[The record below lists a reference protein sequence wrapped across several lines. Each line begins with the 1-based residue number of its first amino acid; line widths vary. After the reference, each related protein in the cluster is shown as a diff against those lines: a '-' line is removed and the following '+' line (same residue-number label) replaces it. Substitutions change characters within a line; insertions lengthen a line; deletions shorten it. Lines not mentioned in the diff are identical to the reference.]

1 MSTYIKQKN
10 MSVKDSFIKRIEE
23 ADNLFDLQAINARL
37 DRYYKLGLI
46 SDTDLLNIDTLIMEK
61 IAITSL

>member
-1 MSTYIKQKN
+1 MSTYIKQNN
-10 MSVKDSFIKRIEE
+10 MSIKDSFIKRIEE

-46 SDTDLLNIDTLIMEK
+46 SDTDLLDLDTLIMEK
-61 IAITSL
+61 IAIISL

>member
-10 MSVKDSFIKRIEE
+10 MSIKDSFIKRIKE

-46 SDTDLLNIDTLIMEK
+46 SDTELLNLDVIIMEK